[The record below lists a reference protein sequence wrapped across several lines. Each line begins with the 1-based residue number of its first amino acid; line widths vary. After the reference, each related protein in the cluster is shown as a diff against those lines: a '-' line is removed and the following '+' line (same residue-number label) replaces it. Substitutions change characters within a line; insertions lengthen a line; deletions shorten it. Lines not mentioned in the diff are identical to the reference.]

1 MTTLYVVVVGLLLLA
16 VNIILSLVTIRESE
30 AMMQTMINKNMLD
43 ISNTAAAMLDGDVMA
58 ALTEDDVGGPVF
70 RDIISKLSVFQ
81 NSVDIEFIYAVRQV
95 GEDTFVF
102 TVDPDPVDPGAF
114 GEEVVVTDALR
125 HAAKG
130 EAKVDDT
137 PMADRWGNFY
147 SSYSPIFDSKGEV
160 AGIIGVDFSSE
171 WFEAQV
177 RGHTLSIGVISTLT
191 VVIGALV
198 MVLITGKV
206 RRKFA
211 ELEEGLSRLE
221 ENVDKLSAEIISNP
235 GYRDSGETP
244 AAPPD
249 RDGEPGDEM
258 EALSVKIGAMQHELE
273 RFIDHLHT
281 QAYTDPLTHVGNT
294 NAYMEELRVLN
305 EQIERGDAAFSAAL
319 FDIDNLKIVNDNHG
333 HACGD
338 HIIRGAG
345 EAIASVFGKDRTFR
359 IGGDEFLAIPLRLQ
373 DNEMQERLCAIER
386 AVDSFNRAPGH
397 PPAALSLAMGA
408 AAFRPG
414 VDKSFRDVFVRA
426 DESMYENKGEHHRR
440 MSALSAM

>member
-1 MTTLYVVVVGLLLLA
+1 
-16 VNIILSLVTIRESE
+16 
-30 AMMQTMINKNMLD
+30 
-43 ISNTAAAMLDGDVMA
+43 
-58 ALTEDDVGGPVF
+58 
-70 RDIISKLSVFQ
+70 
-81 NSVDIEFIYAVRQV
+81 
-95 GEDTFVF
+95 
-102 TVDPDPVDPGAF
+102 
-114 GEEVVVTDALR
+114 
-125 HAAKG
+125 
-130 EAKVDDT
+130 
-137 PMADRWGNFY
+137 MADRWGNFY

-258 EALSVKIGAMQHELE
+258 EALSIKIGAMQHELE

-294 NAYMEELRVLN
+294 NAYQEEVRTIN
-305 EQIERGDAAFSAAL
+305 EQIKNGKADWE
-319 FDIDNLKIVNDNHG
+319 NDYAKELMSG
-333 HACGD
+333 VD
-338 HIIRGAG
+338 
-345 EAIASVFGKDRTFR
+345 TFR
-359 IGGDEFLAIPLRLQ
+359 VYVDGWYDGKFQDVIYYPKKDHKIKRYISSVLAGY
-373 DNEMQERLCAIER
+373 AW
-386 AVDSFNRAPGH
+386 
-397 PPAALSLAMGA
+397 
-408 AAFRPG
+408 
-414 VDKSFRDVFVRA
+414 DKSNPFVKDAKRHLDTLA
-426 DESMYENKGEHHRR
+426 ELCK
-440 MSALSAM
+440 